1 MCVGSKGANPI
12 KRLSPE
18 RIDGILADYSKNKIT
33 FALVSTC
40 SHACMF
46 LCSVL
51 TRVVLVVKAAG
62 TTCRFQQHSGS
73 FQCALVIVLLQYT
86 IHADAAC
93 GQESCHQVVIRSL
106 KQANCWKLHA
116 GFWCV

>member
-40 SHACMF
+40 SHACMC

-62 TTCRFQQHSGS
+62 STCRFQHSGS
-73 FQCALVIVLLQYT
+73 FQSAMVIVLVQYT
-86 IHADAAC
+86 IHAAC
-93 GQESCHQVVIRSL
+93 GHESRHQVVSRSL
-106 KQANCWKLHA
+106 KQTNCWKLHA